1 LGQYYSLKVTGCS
14 KVDLTEGLPKD
25 VLGQCAT
32 GQKNLR
38 AVRLGDFSRDLEDP
52 DIVWATAESDI

>member
-1 LGQYYSLKVTGCS
+1 LGQYYSLKVSGSS
-14 KVDLTEGLPKD
+14 KGDDTEGLPED

-32 GQKNLR
+32 SQKDLR

-52 DIVWATAESDI
+52 DIVWATAKSDI